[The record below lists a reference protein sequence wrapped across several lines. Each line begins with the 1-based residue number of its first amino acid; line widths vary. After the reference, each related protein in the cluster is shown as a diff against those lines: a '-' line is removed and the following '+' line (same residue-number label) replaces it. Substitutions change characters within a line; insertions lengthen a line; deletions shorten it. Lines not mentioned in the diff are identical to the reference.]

1 MIGRQSVDY
10 RSRLA
15 LGFLQEAR
23 QALVIAEDAVSL
35 ADRVCRGLSR

>member
-1 MIGRQSVDY
+1 MIGQQSAYY
-10 RSRLA
+10 RLRLA

-35 ADRVCRGLSR
+35 ADRVVRGLSR